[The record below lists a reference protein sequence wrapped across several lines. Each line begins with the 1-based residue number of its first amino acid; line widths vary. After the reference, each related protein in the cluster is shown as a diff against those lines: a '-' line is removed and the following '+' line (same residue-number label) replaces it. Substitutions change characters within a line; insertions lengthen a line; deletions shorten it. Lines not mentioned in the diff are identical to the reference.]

1 MPASAE
7 LMVQI
12 PAMTKKAKG
21 RAPLSVVVA
30 IIGGLALAGIIF
42 TEDLRSLTEIMEKKK
57 DKQTNEQKRTTS
69 LPAGARMMLTRPVE
83 NATPAPPPVENAPPP
98 VKEVA
103 PPTPAKAAFDPSRCS
118 VTEGYW
124 AYNRSKK
131 LYYTDE
137 TCPFVDSQ
145 DSCQRNGRPDSDYLY
160 WDWHLDD
167 CNLPRFDPAA
177 VLEKLRGKRM
187 MFVGDSLQMG
197 QWLSFVCLV
206 NSAVPYTARTMERTS
221 TLSVFT
227 ATDYNATIEFY
238 WAPYLVESN
247 SDRNIRL
254 GADGRV
260 LHVDAVELHAKHWKG
275 ADILVFDSYVWW
287 MTGSRI
293 KTVWG
298 AFGDDGYDELDAWVA
313 FRLGLKTWANWVDAN
328 VDPNATRVFFMSIST
343 THMRSEDWGRE
354 GGIRCYNETWPITR
368 KGYRGSGADRRMM
381 EVVSDV
387 LGRMR
392 VPVALL
398 NVTQLTE
405 HRVDA
410 HVSVYTETGGQLLT
424 PEQQADP
431 NTYTDCIHWCLPGVP
446 DTWNQI
452 LYAHL

>member
-1 MPASAE
+1 
-7 LMVQI
+7 MVQI
-12 PAMTKKAKG
+12 PAITKRAKG

-42 TEDLRSLTEIMEKKK
+42 TEDLRSLTEIMENKKK
-57 DKQTNEQKRTTS
+57 DKQKEQKRTS
-69 LPAGARMMLTRPVE
+69 LPTGTRMMLARPVE
-83 NATPAPPPVENAPPP
+83 KVTPPPPPL

-103 PPTPAKAAFDPSRCS
+103 PQTPAKAAFDPRRCS

-131 LYYTDE
+131 LHYTDE
-137 TCPFVDSQ
+137 TCPFVDRQ

-197 QWLSFVCLV
+197 QWLSFVCLL
-206 NSAVPYTARTMERTS
+206 NSALPYTARTMERTT

-227 ATDYNATIEFY
+227 ATDYNATVEFY

-298 AFGDDGYDELDAWVA
+298 AFGDDGYEELDAWVA

-328 VDPNATRVFFMSIST
+328 IDSNATRVFFMSIST

-368 KGYRGSGADRRMM
+368 KGYWGSGADRRMM

-410 HVSVYTETGGQLLT
+410 HVSVYTETGGELLT

-431 NTYTDCIHWCLPGVP
+431 QTYTDCIHWCLPGVP